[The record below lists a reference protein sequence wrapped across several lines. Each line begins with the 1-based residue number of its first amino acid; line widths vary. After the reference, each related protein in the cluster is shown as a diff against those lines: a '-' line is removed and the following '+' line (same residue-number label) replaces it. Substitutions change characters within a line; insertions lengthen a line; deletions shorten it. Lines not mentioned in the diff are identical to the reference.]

1 MGQKESNVQISKAC
15 MFQTEQEQ
23 KITPDENLA
32 FSKFPVLKT
41 QKKNITSSLSLFE
54 GLMCNFTTNLLASK
68 EIE

>member
-15 MFQTEQEQ
+15 MFQKEQEQ

-41 QKKNITSSLSLFE
+41 KKKKTSPAAYPCL
-54 GLMCNFTTNLLASK
+54 K
-68 EIE
+68 D

>member
-1 MGQKESNVQISKAC
+1 

-32 FSKFPVLKT
+32 FSKFPVLKI
-41 QKKNITSSLSLFE
+41 KKNITSSLSLSE